1 MLTTFINGL
10 MSTEADVICGTPD
23 GQSIPERTIVRNGY
37 RHREFDTR
45 AGRLDVAVG
54 EAARGQLHPG
64 SAGLGCGVK
73 QSGAMLPVLRKG
85 PLAIIPATGGR
96 HQRRGRRGRRRR
108 RRSATLSAARAPFP
122 FFGICVDATGKRI

>member
-64 SAGLGCGVK
+64 SAGLGCGAK
-73 QSGAMLPVLRKG
+73 QSGCDVAG
-85 PLAIIPATGGR
+85 PAERSLGDHPRDGR
-96 HQRRGRRGRRRR
+96 ASSTP
-108 RRSATLSAARAPFP
+108 RSTRAAS
-122 FFGICVDATGKRI
+122 